1 LLKWGKEN
9 GHVNYSILEFVI
21 SRKWMELKELRD
33 NGIEGQIT
41 TTDSI
46 YLDD

>member
-1 LLKWGKEN
+1 
-9 GHVNYSILEFVI
+9 
-21 SRKWMELKELRD
+21 MELKELRN